1 MEIPLDIISRVKEEK
16 PLIHCITNPISINQ
30 CANAILALGA
40 LPIMAEHPKE
50 VREITKRAGALL
62 LNMGNIT
69 DARIKSFKRSL
80 KTAKKQKIPVVL
92 DVVGASCSRL
102 RLKLAKKLLKLG
114 GITVLKGNY
123 SEINILRHPDSKSGG
138 VDASPHLKT
147 EHLISVCV
155 ELSQKYNCTI
165 LASGKEDIVC
175 GNGKIALVSNGTPAL
190 QQITG
195 TGCLQ
200 GAIVATYASRG
211 QGFDAAI
218 LGALTM
224 GICGELAEGE
234 GNYLANLMDSI
245 GRICPENI
253 KNKMEVTELEKF

>member
-1 MEIPLDIISRVKEEK
+1 MEIPFDIISRVKEKK

-50 VREITKRAGALL
+50 VKEITRQADALL
-62 LNMGNIT
+62 LNLGNIT
-69 DARIKSFKRSL
+69 DARIKSIKLSL
-80 KTAKKQKIPVVL
+80 KTAKKQGIPVVL
-92 DVVGASCSRL
+92 DMVGTACSGL
-102 RLKLAKKLLKLG
+102 RLKLAKKLLKIG
-114 GITVLKGNY
+114 GISVLKGNY

-175 GNGKIALVSNGTPAL
+175 GNGKIALVSNGTPSL
-190 QQITG
+190 QRITG

-200 GAIVATYASRG
+200 GAIVATYASQG
-211 QGFDAAI
+211 QSFEAAI
-218 LGALTM
+218 LGAVSM
-224 GICGELAEGE
+224 GICGEMAEGE

-245 GRICPENI
+245 GKICPENI

>member
-1 MEIPLDIISRVKEEK
+1 MEIPLDIMNRVKEEK

-50 VREITKRAGALL
+50 VKEITRRADALL
-62 LNMGNIT
+62 LNLGNIT
-69 DARIKSFKRSL
+69 DARIKSIKIAL
-80 KTAKKQKIPVVL
+80 KTAKRQGIPVVL
-92 DVVGASCSRL
+92 DVVGTACSVL
-102 RLKLAKKLLKLG
+102 RLKLVKKLLKIG
-114 GITVLKGNY
+114 GISVLKGNY

-138 VDASPHLKT
+138 VDASSYLKT
-147 EHLISVCV
+147 EHLIPVCF
-155 ELSQKYNCTI
+155 ELSHKYNCTI

-175 GNGKIALVSNGTPAL
+175 GNGKIALVSNGTPSL

-200 GAIVATYASRG
+200 GAIAATYASQG
-211 QGFDAAI
+211 QSFEAAI
-218 LGALTM
+218 LGAVSM
-224 GICGELAEGE
+224 GVCGEMAEGE

-245 GRICPENI
+245 GKICPETI